1 LDFGLAHGASNAFEF
16 QLEGDGSVTQ
26 TAAKPQREIVI
37 EHELPESLDPIE
49 DPRVVRE
56 RAVARLRLVWSR
68 RRFLFRVAVSALIV
82 STLVAFLIPKRYDS
96 TTQLMPP
103 DSQSSSNLTLMAG
116 LAGQTG
122 GLTTIAGDLLG
133 IKTTG
138 ALFVGVLRS
147 RTAQDRIVER
157 FDLKKVYGVRL
168 EEKAR
173 LQLAQN
179 TGISEDRKS
188 GIITVTVS
196 DHDPKRAAA
205 IAAAY
210 VDELDALMAQLS
222 TSSARR
228 ERIFLEG
235 RLDAVNQELEASEK
249 DFSQFASKNA
259 TIDITEQGKAMV
271 IGAATL
277 EGELIAAQS
286 ELEGLRQIYSD
297 GNVRVRSTQ
306 ARVNE
311 LRQQLARLGGKA
323 GTSADDGETESGAVY
338 PTIRQLP
345 LLGVPYADK
354 FRKWKVEEAVYS
366 TLTKEYELAK
376 VEEAKEIPTVKVLD
390 AAEVPELGSFPPRQ
404 WIMVLGTIFALIGGV
419 VWVLQTARWRDIDP
433 QDPAKLFVEEVF
445 QTVNGR
451 MPWAA
456 SNGSRVEGFAEG
468 NGDRPGT
475 EGNKSGG

>member
-1 LDFGLAHGASNAFEF
+1 
-16 QLEGDGSVTQ
+16 VMQ
-26 TAAKPQREIVI
+26 TAAQPQREIIV
-37 EHELPESLDPIE
+37 EHELPEGLEPLE
-49 DPRVVRE
+49 DPRVSRE
-56 RAVARLRLVWSR
+56 QRVARLRLIWSK
-68 RRFLFRVAVSALIV
+68 RRFLLRVMVAALIV
-82 STLVAFLIPKRYDS
+82 STLVAFVIPKRYDS
-96 TTQLMPP
+96 VTRLMPP
-103 DSQSSSNLTLMAG
+103 DSQSSSNLALIAG
-116 LAGQTG
+116 LGGQTG
-122 GLTTIAGDLLG
+122 GLATIAGDLLG
-133 IKTTG
+133 MKTTG
-138 ALFVGVLRS
+138 ALFMGVLQS
-147 RTAQDRIVER
+147 RTAQERIVQR
-157 FDLKKVYGVRL
+157 FDLKKVYGVQL
-168 EEKAR
+168 EEAAR
-173 LQLAQN
+173 LKLAQN

-196 DHDPKRAAA
+196 DRDPKRAAA
-205 IAAAY
+205 IAAGY

-228 ERIFLEG
+228 ERIFLEE
-235 RLDAVNQELEASEK
+235 RLNTVNQDLESSEK

-271 IGAATL
+271 MAAATL

-323 GTSADDGETESGAVY
+323 GTFAGDGETESAALY

-354 FRKWKVEEAVYS
+354 LRKWKVEEAVYS
-366 TLTKEYELAK
+366 TLTKEYEVAK
-376 VEEAKEIPTVKVLD
+376 VQEAKEIPTVKVLD
-390 AAEVPELGSFPPRQ
+390 AAEVPEVKSFPPRA
-404 WIMVLGTIFALIGGV
+404 WIILMGTILALIGGI
-419 VWVLQTARWRDIDP
+419 VWVLQTARWRGLDP

-445 QTVNGR
+445 QTVSGR

-456 SNGSRVEGFAEG
+456 SNGSRIKELAEG
-468 NGDRPGT
+468 NGDRAGA
-475 EGNKSGG
+475 EGNKPGG

>member
-1 LDFGLAHGASNAFEF
+1 
-16 QLEGDGSVTQ
+16 V
-26 TAAKPQREIVI
+26 
-37 EHELPESLDPIE
+37 
-49 DPRVVRE
+49 
-56 RAVARLRLVWSR
+56 
-68 RRFLFRVAVSALIV
+68 
-82 STLVAFLIPKRYDS
+82 
-96 TTQLMPP
+96 TQLMPP
-103 DSQSSSNLTLMAG
+103 DSHSSSSLALIAG

-122 GLTTIAGDLLG
+122 GLGTIAGDLLG
-133 IKTTG
+133 MKTTG

-147 RTAQDRIVER
+147 RTEQDRIVQR

-179 TGISEDRKS
+179 TGIIEDRKS

-235 RLDAVNQELEASEK
+235 RLNAVNQDLEASEK

-271 IGAATL
+271 MAAATL

-323 GTSADDGETESGAVY
+323 GTSAGDGETESDAVY

-376 VEEAKEIPTVKVLD
+376 VQEAKEIPTVKVLD
-390 AAEVPELGSFPPRQ
+390 AAEVPELRSFPPRA
-404 WIMVLGTIFALIGGV
+404 WIVVMGTIFALIGGV
-419 VWVLQTARWRDIDP
+419 VWVLQTARWREVDP
-433 QDPAKLFVEEVF
+433 QDPAKLFAQEVF
-445 QTVNGR
+445 QTVSGR

-456 SNGSRVEGFAEG
+456 SNGSRVKEFAEG
-468 NGDRPGT
+468 NGDRPET
-475 EGNKSGG
+475 EGNKTGE